1 MFSAQ
6 VKGYSSEDKGG
17 ENRIDKYLRSRTIR
31 TWRLIRYNQECEGKK
46 EFSSNPQTFGYG
58 DVMGSGVINRYSK
71 IEKEADVGKVMT
83 IKYLVDSRAI
93 PLVHREKA
101 GLDNMCFA
109 SLIH

>member
-1 MFSAQ
+1 
-6 VKGYSSEDKGG
+6 
-17 ENRIDKYLRSRTIR
+17 
-31 TWRLIRYNQECEGKK
+31 
-46 EFSSNPQTFGYG
+46 
-58 DVMGSGVINRYSK
+58 
-71 IEKEADVGKVMT
+71 MT